1 MSGVP
6 TRDRA
11 LLIADPRP
19 ALRVGIE
26 ILGGGRTSRLYRELN
41 EKGEAVMS
49 GGYSMDMEAR
59 GIVAIS
65 ATPAPGVSIEE
76 IEAASAEL
84 TAKFLREGPT
94 AGELER
100 AKKMIAAS
108 AIFTRDNQMS
118 MAEWYGQ
125 LLSAGQTIEQIE
137 GWDERIRAVTASDVM
152 RAMNRYLAG
161 THYVDAVLLPEG
173 R

>member
-1 MSGVP
+1 
-6 TRDRA
+6 
-11 LLIADPRP
+11 
-19 ALRVGIE
+19 
-26 ILGGGRTSRLYRELN
+26 
-41 EKGEAVMS
+41 MS
-49 GGYSMDMEAR
+49 GGYSMAMEGR
-59 GIVAIS
+59 GIVSIS

-94 AGELER
+94 AEELER

-118 MAEWYGQ
+118 MANWYGE
-125 LLSAGQTIEQIE
+125 LLTAGQTVEQIE
-137 GWDERIRAVTASDVM
+137 GWDERIRAVTAADVV
-152 RAMNRYLAG
+152 RAMSRYLAG
-161 THYVDAVLLPEG
+161 TNYVDAVLLPEG